1 MPVPGVFSGS
11 SSSGR
16 ASGPDGGFSR
26 CGLGSWRFLSVMI
39 LKQNRTR
46 LGSGSHGMCA
56 LLWLDLL
63 GPDFAYASLVGLK
76 QPIGIR
82 GRSVPC
88 IDDRARQ

>member
-39 LKQNRTR
+39 VKQNRT
-46 LGSGSHGMCA
+46 G
-56 LLWLDLL
+56 
-63 GPDFAYASLVGLK
+63 LVQVLME
-76 QPIGIR
+76 
-82 GRSVPC
+82 
-88 IDDRARQ
+88 RARTMA